1 MSEDEMEQ
9 KMFHEFL
16 YDVENILDEFLIG
29 VLSFGA
35 ILVTVYT
42 LAYSG
47 QTVTMMSF
55 GKIIE
60 PWITM
65 LALMIIGREL
75 WIFNRKFDGYLNR
88 LEEDR

>member
-1 MSEDEMEQ
+1 MSEERME
-9 KMFHEFL
+9 KKLFHEFL

-47 QTVTMMSF
+47 QSVTMMSF
-55 GKIIE
+55 GKVIE

-75 WIFNRKFDGYLNR
+75 WIFNRKMDNYMEQLV
-88 LEEDR
+88 EER